1 MDAEDEIV
9 VMVVPDYQ
17 MLEYVKRIA
26 SDLSDDP
33 VPMHS
38 YFSSMRVHES
48 MHSIHHDKQKF
59 SWGKGG
65 GDGASS
71 LLVSK
76 VQSKMT
82 SIILNKLYFFLFY
95 SLLTYH
101 TLSQMKNISSYV
113 TIM

>member
-33 VPMHS
+33 VPMHF
-38 YFSSMRVHES
+38 YFSSMGVHES

-59 SWGKGG
+59 SWGKEGG
-65 GDGASS
+65 TGR
-71 LLVSK
+71 VP
-76 VQSKMT
+76 
-82 SIILNKLYFFLFY
+82 F
-95 SLLTYH
+95 
-101 TLSQMKNISSYV
+101 
-113 TIM
+113 